1 MANVFRS
8 FCFVACLITGIYGC
22 IIFYHF
28 RNAKRMLWFALL
40 CLVMAVNVNFTVS
53 FYPHRLFD
61 AGQSAGI
68 NANIFL
74 CSYALTPLCVCLY
87 THFYGDRKLSA
98 KSMAFSYSCFVLSVL
113 SLIVPFNFLPYL
125 FLIIVGFTLV
135 SYAGAFDIAMKS
147 IKNGERYFIFQ
158 AAAYVLIFL
167 VTVIGLVISFV
178 CPKLMSPRVF
188 CTPFFL
194 LLHAFMMTTQYRTSI
209 LKTKKLSASLADTIE
224 RITHSDNALMC
235 TQMKADFL
243 YNTLDLISRKCD
255 EDPYEAEDLTVSL
268 SKYLRHTLNFKQL
281 KGIVPLSNEIELTK
295 AFIAIEKAKN
305 PKIKFEYRFPDPLP
319 DFHVPPLSIQPLV
332 ENAIYHAFNEDQ
344 PNPKITITI
353 IPYRDYYHIDVSDN
367 GMGMDEQKVEDLT
380 TTLSDS
386 ARIGVYN
393 IHTRLI
399 ELFRKGLVIQSAPGV
414 GTSISFVVPPDAIAY
429 LKAKE
434 MEDQE

>member
-1 MANVFRS
+1 MANVYQS
-8 FCFVACLITGIYGC
+8 FCFVACLISGIYGC
-22 IIFYHF
+22 ITFYFF
-28 RNAKRMLWFALL
+28 RNAKRILWFALL
-40 CLVMAVNVNFTVS
+40 CLVMAVNVNFSIS
-53 FYPHRLFD
+53 FYPHRLFE
-61 AGQSAGI
+61 AASSFGLS
-68 NANIFL
+68 ANIYL
-74 CSYALTPLCVCLY
+74 CTYALTPLCICLY
-87 THFYGDRKLSA
+87 THFYGDRKLSPL
-98 KSMAFSYSCFVLSVL
+98 SMSFTYSCFVLSVL
-113 SLIVPFNFLPYL
+113 SLVMPYDSLPYL
-125 FLIIVGFTLV
+125 MIVIVIFTFIAYV
-135 SYAGAFDIAMKS
+135 FAFANSMRNIR
-147 IKNGERYFIFQ
+147 NGEKYYIFQ
-158 AAAYVLIFL
+158 AAAYVLIGL
-167 VTVIGLVISFV
+167 VTILGFTFV
-178 CPKLMSPRVF
+178 FTNPKLMSPRPF
-188 CTPFFL
+188 CIPFFL

-209 LKTKKLSASLADTIE
+209 VKTKKLSASLADTIE
-224 RITHSDNALMC
+224 KITHSDNALMC

-243 YNTLDLISRKCD
+243 YNTLELISKKCD
-255 EDPYEAEDLTVSL
+255 EDPYEAEDLTISL

-295 AFIAIEKAKN
+295 AFISIEKSKN

-332 ENAIYHAFNEDQ
+332 ENAIYHAFPEDH

-367 GMGMDEQKVEDLT
+367 GAGMDEKKVEDLT
-380 TTLSDS
+380 TTLSES

-434 MEDQE
+434 MEEAE